1 LRKVMVVRVSRGQY
15 AGMEGAAAREHL
27 LVSAWARRVL
37 VRAAA
42 AQGRRRAVAAGAVES
57 VDGALV
63 VPMSAGRGGRRA

>member
-1 LRKVMVVRVSRGQY
+1 MVVRVSRGQY
-15 AGMEGAAAREHL
+15 AGTEGAAARERL

-42 AQGRRRAVAAGAVES
+42 TQRRRAGPADS

-63 VPMSAGRGGRRA
+63 VPMSAGRGGRSVSSAL